1 MSEVKD
7 NIRLVLEEGWS
18 NVGAA
23 RCDKYGQGTL
33 VEG

>member
-1 MSEVKD
+1 MAEVKD

-23 RCDKYGQGTL
+23 RCVKCGLEIG
-33 VEG
+33 